1 MGCGVFLTHSRDR
14 DSMFFIDAWSI
25 PVACT
30 TDVVRIHGG
39 FATFDCLIKQP
50 FEITSFTMQVLIIE
64 ETQLKQL
71 LYPASR
77 HIYLKGIDYTFTMLL

>member
-14 DSMFFIDAWSI
+14 DSIFFINAWSI

-50 FEITSFTMQVLIIE
+50 FELTAFTMQVLIIE
-64 ETQLKQL
+64 ETQLREKNRVFETWL
-71 LYPASR
+71 SLPVSSYC
-77 HIYLKGIDYTFTMLL
+77 HTD